1 MEIGLHSNHSTGN
14 KKGNH
19 FLIAF
24 FVAPRGIEPLSK
36 V

>member
-24 FVAPRGIEPLSK
+24 FVAPPRIELGSK